1 MDAWNLARL
10 ADANIVC
17 LDTVRVV
24 WGPCPRRPPADED
37 LEAAEEAL
45 RQLWREKV
53 AVPAY
58 NYPSYHGHMTYVPWV
73 EWRSSMTPMLD
84 QDCFHD
90 MAAVM
95 ERIWASK
102 GKEEE
107 TEEDEE

>member
-1 MDAWNLARL
+1 MARL
-10 ADANIVC
+10 ADANLVC
-17 LDTVRVV
+17 LDGGIRVV

-45 RQLWREKV
+45 RTLWREKV

-73 EWRSSMTPMLD
+73 EWRASRIPKLD
-84 QDCFHD
+84 DDCFTKDH
-90 MAAVM
+90 AAVM

-107 TEEDEE
+107 AEEEDEE

>member
-1 MDAWNLARL
+1 MARL
-10 ADANIVC
+10 ADANLVC
-17 LDTVRVV
+17 LDGGVRVV
-24 WGPCPRRPPADED
+24 WGPCPRKPPADED

-45 RQLWREKV
+45 RTLWREKV

-58 NYPSYHGHMTYVPWV
+58 NYPSYHGHMTYAPWC
-73 EWRSSMTPMLD
+73 EWRASMTPTLD
-84 QDCFHD
+84 QDCFICDH
-90 MAAVM
+90 AAVM